1 MPLDV
6 LALIRLSTLPVV
18 VRYFVCV
25 IRLCASAVFA
35 SASAYA
41 SEVGPNRGEELIIIA
56 DEART
61 AFYERAPG
69 SLAGEMSKAVGSWCS
84 TADRRRIADS
94 GKANAET
101 VGWLCGRDKL
111 RYFRNVYVTGT
122 KGPHGL
128 VCESNGTSSLRYFG
142 VDLVNESVE
151 FGSCVPVELDGTVYQ
166 LRFENVNRKA
176 DVEQ

>member
-1 MPLDV
+1 MNRV
-6 LALIRLSTLPVV
+6 T
-18 VRYFVCV
+18 C
-25 IRLCASAVFA
+25 LCAIAAFA

-41 SEVGPNRGEELIIIA
+41 NEVSPNRGEEIIIA
-56 DEART
+56 DEVRT
-61 AFYERAPG
+61 AFYEQASG

-111 RYFRNVYVTGT
+111 RYFRNVYVSGA

-128 VCESNGTSSLRYFG
+128 VCQSNGTSSLKYFG
-142 VDLVNESVE
+142 VDLVNESIE
-151 FGSCVPVELDGTVYQ
+151 FGSCVPAELDGTVYQ
-166 LRFENVNRKA
+166 LRFESVNRNA
-176 DVEQ
+176 DVAQ